1 MKNLF
6 TFLIVFICFKQTT
19 AQSNWGQPK
28 DSVNFE
34 VKINPDFFLLG
45 TFSDYMGRFQ
55 YIDRE
60 NQIDRYY
67 PYEESLAKYINSFIF
82 QNYNSKCELKLE
94 KTRNSELFN
103 SELAKQLHR
112 EYFDEKG
119 NFIDE
124 KLDTE
129 EEKYSFLLGVYL
141 RYGQHLDD
149 NIYKIQV
156 ANSPKDKQ
164 LYRILKDLE
173 SDKIVYKFL
182 RGYIPSPDIFYFV
195 ATPRMIKYFNIIE
208 KEYQELNRAR
218 IEQTYGKLFES
229 EQGKQL
235 KEKFETQ
242 EKELIKSLKLVF
254 N

>member
-1 MKNLF
+1 MKNLIL
-6 TFLIVFICFKQTT
+6 TVILNLIVSYSFG
-19 AQSNWGQPK
+19 QSTFGQPK

-55 YIDRE
+55 YIERE

-82 QNYNSKCELKLE
+82 HNYNSKCELKFE
-94 KTRNSELFN
+94 KTRHSELFN
-103 SELAKQLHR
+103 SELAKQLHS
-112 EYFDEKG
+112 EYFDKKG
-119 NFIDE
+119 NFIDQ
-124 KLDTE
+124 KLDSE
-129 EEKYSFLLGVYL
+129 DKKYSYLLGVYL
-141 RYGQHLDD
+141 RYGQHLEDD
-149 NIYKIQV
+149 IYKIQV
-156 ANSPKDKQ
+156 ANSSKDKE
-164 LYRILKDLE
+164 LYRILKELE
-173 SDKIVYKFL
+173 ADKIVYKFL
-182 RGYIPSPDIFYFV
+182 RGYIPSSDIFYFV

-242 EKELIKSLKLVF
+242 EKELIKSLKIVF